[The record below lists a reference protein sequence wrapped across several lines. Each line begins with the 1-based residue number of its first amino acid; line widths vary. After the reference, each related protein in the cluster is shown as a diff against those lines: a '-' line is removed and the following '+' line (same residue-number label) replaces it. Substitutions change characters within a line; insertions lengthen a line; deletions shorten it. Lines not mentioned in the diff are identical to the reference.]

1 MGRER
6 HKFAC
11 AVFFVASAPTLG
23 ISTQVEIA
31 SEYRYRESVP
41 NSRSLVVV
49 ISQYGETAG
58 TLAAL
63 EQGQSLGHEHTLAS
77 CNVVTS
83 VMALCAFTDYFG
95 LSVRR

>member
-1 MGRER
+1 M
-6 HKFAC
+6 
-11 AVFFVASAPTLG
+11 
-23 ISTQVEIA
+23 EIP

-49 ISQYGETAG
+49 ISQSGETAD

-83 VMALCAFTDYFG
+83 VMALCAFTDYFAVG
-95 LSVRR
+95 SRCGVDR